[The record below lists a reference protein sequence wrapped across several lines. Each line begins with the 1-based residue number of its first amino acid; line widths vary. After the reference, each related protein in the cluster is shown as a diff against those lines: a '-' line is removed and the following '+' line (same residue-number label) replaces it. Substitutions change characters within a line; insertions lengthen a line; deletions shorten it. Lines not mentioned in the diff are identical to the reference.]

1 MKEEEIVARVRTLH
15 PEAVIDVAG
24 ADCNFELTVVDEGF
38 AGQGILLRQKP
49 ILALFKDEISSGT
62 MHALSVK
69 ARTPQEQAAQSNL
82 VQITL

>member
-24 ADCNFELTVVDEGF
+24 ADCNFELTIIDEAF
-38 AGQGILLRQKP
+38 AGQGILQRQKP
-49 ILALFKDEISSGT
+49 ILALFKDDIGSGAL
-62 MHALSVK
+62 HALSVK
-69 ARTPQEQAAQSNL
+69 AKTPQEQAAQGGP